1 MGLVK
6 CLPRLPVWQQ
16 QRQDPTIPSVE
27 GQQKELLYINKMS
40 LILFGDGF
48 CFTGAANLAPS
59 TYLGH
64 TAFSSA

>member
-16 QRQDPTIPSVE
+16 QRQDPTVPSVE
-27 GQQKELLYINKMS
+27 GQQKEVLYINKVS
-40 LILFGDGF
+40 LILLGDGF
-48 CFTGAANLAPS
+48 CFTEAANLAPS

-64 TAFSSA
+64 ATFSSA